1 MSVSLCRDCGSA
13 LAPEQRY
20 CISCGLRVAPLGM
33 PSGGVAAPTPRAVT
47 GARKGPPAQVLSM
60 YAAITLGFG
69 VVVGTALDPGLT
81 GLGAVGPQ
89 IIQLP
94 GEEAP
99 STDSGIT
106 ADTGDSTEPATPTT
120 DTASTG
126 SYAYGSG
133 SSGSYGGGGG
143 GGGGNS
149 KPKPK
154 YLTGTVAQVNP
165 YAESYALAIGNG
177 PLTSVHASTAP
188 ETGTTVR
195 VKVVELANGT
205 YAQAAKPEVK
215 RQRRKESG
223 SKSARVPRITEASVE
238 FSGTVSYRDTL
249 RGLYTVSSLGVS
261 VLVHA
266 PDGFLISDIPDVG
279 DLVQVKAKVED
290 LSQASG
296 EKKNRTDESDATSRE
311 ETGCNPE
318 PSYPTEPVEATTR
331 LVEESHTVTLT
342 GLTNYSISGIVQ
354 RSCEDDGQLVV
365 SADDLNATGE
375 GLSFHPPEEF
385 DLDLVGPG
393 QSFILYLQSDEQGGV
408 EVLGLV
414 SNQGRSGADDD
425 TSAQGVTG

>member
-1 MSVSLCRDCGSA
+1 
-13 LAPEQRY
+13 
-20 CISCGLRVAPLGM
+20 M

-94 GEEAP
+94 GQEAP

-106 ADTGDSTEPATPTT
+106 ADSGTGGSAAAPQP
-120 DTASTG
+120 ASTGSG

-143 GGGGNS
+143 GGGGSN

-165 YAESYALAIGNG
+165 YANSYALAIGNG
-177 PLTSVHASTAP
+177 PLTSVHAADAP
-188 ETGTTVR
+188 EIGTDVK
-195 VKVVELANGT
+195 VKVVELFNGT
-205 YAQAAKPEVK
+205 YAQTGEPQTQKATRTSTAKGASAKKAAT
-215 RQRRKESG
+215 RDSRT
-223 SKSARVPRITEASVE
+223 TETSVE

-249 RGLYTVSSLGVS
+249 RGMYTVSSLGVS
-261 VLVHA
+261 ALVHA
-266 PDGFLISDIPDVG
+266 PDGFVISDIPDVG

-290 LSQASG
+290 LSQTSG
-296 EKKNRTDESDATSRE
+296 EKKDRAGQPGATPRDI
-311 ETGCNPE
+311 TGCNPE
-318 PSYPTEPVEATTR
+318 ASYPTEPVAASTR

-342 GLTNYSISGIVQ
+342 GLTNYSIAGIVQ
-354 RSCEDDGQLVV
+354 RSCEDDSQLIV

-375 GLSFHPPEEF
+375 GLSFSAPEDF
-385 DLDLVGPG
+385 DLDLVGLG
-393 QSFILYLQSDEQGGV
+393 QSFILYLQRDEQGGV

-414 SNQGRSGADDD
+414 SDHGRSGADDD